1 MLPARHPGSLL
12 LLCGV
17 LLLGI
22 AGCDQGP
29 EALLA
34 RSTSTT
40 TAAAS
45 TPQPSLDP
53 VEFNAVLAR
62 VVDGRGM
69 VDYRALQRQPAQ
81 LDRYLQALADLSPA
95 RFASWSEAEQIAL
108 LINAYN
114 ALTLRSIIDHDP
126 IRPSIKAIPGVWKL
140 RRHRVIG
147 QRLTLDEIEHR
158 ILRRE
163 YNEPRIHA
171 ALVCA
176 AISCPPL
183 RREAYTGPELDRQL
197 EDQTNRW
204 LASSEGLRIDRDAGT
219 VAISSIFQWFAEDWP
234 RADPNA
240 APVPGHKKESAMLH
254 FIARHRPVEERQLLL
269 RGDYRLQYL
278 PYNWDLNRQ
287 RL

>member
-1 MLPARHPGSLL
+1 MLPVRHRAPLL

-17 LLLGI
+17 LLLGTL
-22 AGCDQGP
+22 GCNRGP

-34 RSTSTT
+34 PITSGT
-40 TAAAS
+40 TAAAQA
-45 TPQPSLDP
+45 PQPLVDP
-53 VEFNAVLAR
+53 ADFNAVLAR

-69 VDYRALQRQPAQ
+69 VAYEALQRDPAQ

-95 RFASWSEAEQIAL
+95 RFASWPEAEQIAL

-140 RRHRVIG
+140 RRHPLLG

-183 RREAYTGPELDRQL
+183 RREAFTGPQLDRQL

-204 LASSEGLRIDRDAGT
+204 LASAVGLRIDRAAGD
-219 VAISSIFQWFAEDWP
+219 VAISPIFQWFAEDWP
-234 RADPNA
+234 RADPEA
-240 APVPGHKKESAMLH
+240 DPVPGHEKESAVLH
-254 FIARHRPVEERQLLL
+254 FIARHRPAAERQLLL
-269 RGDYRLQYL
+269 EGSYRLRYL

-287 RL
+287 TR

>member
-1 MLPARHPGSLL
+1 MRSAHHRAPLA

-17 LLLGI
+17 LLLGA
-22 AGCDQGP
+22 AGCNPGP
-29 EALLA
+29 EALLGGA
-34 RSTSTT
+34 AGGT
-40 TAAAS
+40 TAAAQG
-45 TPQPSLDP
+45 PQPPLDP
-53 VEFNAVLAR
+53 ADFNAVLAR

-69 VDYRALQRQPAQ
+69 VAYEALQREPAQ
-81 LDRYLQALADLSPA
+81 LDRYLQALAELPPE
-95 RFASWSEAEQIAL
+95 RFSSWPEAEQIAL

-140 RRHRVIG
+140 RRHPVMG

-197 EDQTNRW
+197 QDQTNRW
-204 LASSEGLRIDRDAGT
+204 LASSEGLQIHRDAGT

-240 APVPGHKKESAMLH
+240 APVSGHGKESAVLH

-269 RGDYRLQYL
+269 GGDYRLGYL

-287 RL
+287 RP

>member
-1 MLPARHPGSLL
+1 MI

-17 LLLGI
+17 LLLGA
-22 AGCDQGP
+22 AGCNRGP

-34 RSTSTT
+34 RTASGT
-40 TAAAS
+40 TAEAQA
-45 TPQPSLDP
+45 PQPQVDP
-53 VEFNAVLAR
+53 ADFNAVVER
-62 VVDGRGM
+62 VVDDRGM
-69 VDYRALQRQPAQ
+69 VDYKALQREPAQ
-81 LDRYLQALADLSPA
+81 LDRYLQALADLSPQ

-126 IRPSIKAIPGVWKL
+126 IRPSIRAIPGVWKL
-140 RRHRVIG
+140 RRHPLLG
-147 QRLTLDEIEHR
+147 QRLTLDEIEHQ

-183 RREAYTGPELDRQL
+183 RREAFTGQALERQL

-204 LASSEGLRIDRDAGT
+204 LASAVGLRIDPAAGE
-219 VAISSIFQWFAEDWP
+219 VAISQIFQWFAEDWP
-234 RADPNA
+234 RADPYA
-240 APVPGHKKESAMLH
+240 APVPGHEKDSAVLH
-254 FIARHRPVEERQLLL
+254 FIARHRPAGERQLLL
-269 RGDYRLQYL
+269 GGAYRLGYL
-278 PYNWDLNRQ
+278 PYDWDLNRQ
-287 RL
+287 SP

>member
-1 MLPARHPGSLL
+1 MLPVRHRGPLL

-22 AGCDQGP
+22 AGCVRGP
-29 EALLA
+29 ETLLA
-34 RSTSTT
+34 RSTSGT

-45 TPQPSLDP
+45 TPQPPLDP
-53 VEFNAVLAR
+53 GEFSAVLAR

-69 VDYRALQRQPAQ
+69 VDYAALQRQPAQ
-81 LDRYLQALADLSPA
+81 LDRYLQALAELPPA
-95 RFASWSEAEQIAL
+95 RFTSWSEAEQIAL

-147 QRLTLDEIEHR
+147 QRFTLDEIEHR

-204 LASSEGLRIDRDAGT
+204 LASREGLRIDREART

-234 RADPNA
+234 RADPSA
-240 APVPGHKKESAMLH
+240 APVPGHKKESAVLH
-254 FIARHRPVEERQLLL
+254 FIARHRPIEERQLLL
-269 RGDYRLQYL
+269 GGDYRLQFL

-287 RL
+287 SP

>member
-1 MLPARHPGSLL
+1 MLPVRHRAPLA

-17 LLLGI
+17 LLLSS
-22 AGCDQGP
+22 AGCNRGP
-29 EALLA
+29 EALLVPI
-34 RSTSTT
+34 TSGTK
-40 TAAAS
+40 AAAQA
-45 TPQPSLDP
+45 PQPPVDP
-53 VEFNAVLAR
+53 ADLNAVLAR
-62 VVDGRGM
+62 VVDERGM
-69 VDYRALQRQPAQ
+69 VAYEALQRDPAQ
-81 LDRYLQALADLSPA
+81 LDRYLQAQADLSPE

-126 IRPSIKAIPGVWKL
+126 IRPTIKAIPGVWKL

-197 EDQTNRW
+197 EVQTNRW
-204 LASSEGLRIDRDAGT
+204 LARSVSHISAGTADPPPAPLGEGL
-219 VAISSIFQWFAEDWP
+219 S
-234 RADPNA
+234 A
-240 APVPGHKKESAMLH
+240 ALCPGPE
-254 FIARHRPVEERQLLL
+254 RP
-269 RGDYRLQYL
+269 
-278 PYNWDLNRQ
+278 
-287 RL
+287 

>member
-1 MLPARHPGSLL
+1 MI
-12 LLCGV
+12 LLCGA
-17 LLLGI
+17 LLFGA
-22 AGCDQGP
+22 AGCNRGP

-34 RSTSTT
+34 RTASGT
-40 TAAAS
+40 TAAAQ
-45 TPQPSLDP
+45 TPQPPVDP
-53 VEFNAVLAR
+53 ADFNAVLER
-62 VVDGRGM
+62 VVDNRGM
-69 VDYRALQRQPAQ
+69 VDYEALQRDPAQ
-81 LDRYLQALADLSPA
+81 LDRYLQALADLSPQ

-126 IRPSIKAIPGVWKL
+126 IRPSIRAIPGVWKL
-140 RRHRVIG
+140 RRHPLLG

-183 RREAYTGPELDRQL
+183 RREAFTGPQLERQL

-204 LASSEGLRIDRDAGT
+204 LASAVGLRIDPAAAT
-219 VAISSIFQWFAEDWP
+219 VAISQIFQWFAEDWP

-240 APVPGHKKESAMLH
+240 APVPGHEKDSAVLH
-254 FIARHRPVEERQLLL
+254 FIARHRPAGERQLLL
-269 RGDYRLQYL
+269 GGAYRLSYL

-287 RL
+287 TR

>member
-1 MLPARHPGSLL
+1 MLPAHRRAPLL

-17 LLLGI
+17 LLLGA
-22 AGCDQGP
+22 AGCNRGP

-34 RSTSTT
+34 RITSGS
-40 TAAAS
+40 TAAAQA
-45 TPQPSLDP
+45 PQPPVDP
-53 VEFNAVLAR
+53 ADFNAVLER
-62 VVDGRGM
+62 VVDERGM
-69 VDYRALQRQPAQ
+69 VGYEALQRDPAQ

-140 RRHRVIG
+140 RRHPLMG

-183 RREAYTGPELDRQL
+183 RREAFTGPKLERQL

-204 LASSEGLRIDRDAGT
+204 LASGVGLRIDRASGE
-219 VAISSIFQWFAEDWP
+219 VAISQIFQWFGEDWP

-240 APVPGHKKESAMLH
+240 APVPGHEKESAVLH
-254 FIARHRPVEERQLLL
+254 FIARHRPIAERQLLL
-269 RGDYRLQYL
+269 GGAYRLGYL
-278 PYNWDLNRQ
+278 PYNWGLNRQ
-287 RL
+287 SP

>member
-1 MLPARHPGSLL
+1 MI

-17 LLLGI
+17 LLLGA
-22 AGCDQGP
+22 AGCNRGP

-34 RSTSTT
+34 RISSGTP
-40 TAAAS
+40 AAAQA
-45 TPQPSLDP
+45 PQHPVDP
-53 VEFNAVLAR
+53 ADINAVLER
-62 VVDGRGM
+62 VVDERGM
-69 VDYRALQRQPAQ
+69 VDYEALQREPAQ

-95 RFASWSEAEQIAL
+95 RFASWTEAEQIAL

-114 ALTLRSIIDHDP
+114 ALTLRSIIEHDP
-126 IRPSIKAIPGVWKL
+126 IRPSIRAIPGVWKL
-140 RRHRVIG
+140 RRHPLMG
-147 QRLTLDEIEHR
+147 QRLTLDEIEHQ

-183 RREAYTGPELDRQL
+183 RREAFTGPALERQL

-204 LASSEGLRIDRDAGT
+204 LASAVGLRIDSAAGE
-219 VAISSIFQWFAEDWP
+219 VAISQIFQWFAEDWP

-240 APVPGHKKESAMLH
+240 APVPGHEKDSAVLH
-254 FIARHRPVEERQLLL
+254 FIARHRPADERQLLL
-269 RGDYRLQYL
+269 GGAYRLGYL
-278 PYNWDLNRQ
+278 PYDWDLNRQ
-287 RL
+287 SP

>member
-1 MLPARHPGSLL
+1 MLPVRHRAPLV

-17 LLLGI
+17 LLLGA
-22 AGCDQGP
+22 AGCAGGP
-29 EALLA
+29 AALLG
-34 RSTSTT
+34 RGTSGSAVS
-40 TAAAS
+40 AAA
-45 TPQPSLDP
+45 QPPLDP
-53 VEFNAVLAR
+53 ADLNAVLER

-69 VDYRALQRQPAQ
+69 VAYEALQREPAQ
-81 LDRYLQALADLSPA
+81 LDRYLQALAELTPE

-126 IRPSIKAIPGVWKL
+126 IRPSIKAIPGVWKF
-140 RRHRVIG
+140 RRHPVMG
-147 QRLTLDEIEHR
+147 QRLTLDEIEHQ

-183 RREAYTGPELDRQL
+183 RREAFTGPELERQL

-204 LASSEGLRIDRDAGT
+204 LASSEGLRIDRDAGE
-219 VAISSIFQWFAEDWP
+219 VAISSIFEWFGEDWP
-234 RADPNA
+234 RADPDA
-240 APVPGHKKESAMLH
+240 APVPGHESESAVLH
-254 FIARHRPVEERQLLL
+254 FIARHRPAEEQELVL
-269 RGDYRLQYL
+269 GGNYRLAYL

-287 RL
+287 SP

>member
-1 MLPARHPGSLL
+1 MI

-17 LLLGI
+17 LLLGA
-22 AGCDQGP
+22 AGCNRGP

-34 RSTSTT
+34 RTASGT
-40 TAAAS
+40 TAEAQA
-45 TPQPSLDP
+45 PQPPVDP
-53 VEFNAVLAR
+53 ADFNAVLER
-62 VVDGRGM
+62 VVDDRGM
-69 VDYRALQRQPAQ
+69 VDYKALQREPAQ

-126 IRPSIKAIPGVWKL
+126 IRPSIRAIPGVWKL
-140 RRHRVIG
+140 RRHPLLG
-147 QRLTLDEIEHR
+147 QRLTLDEIEHQ

-183 RREAYTGPELDRQL
+183 RREAFTGSKLERQL

-204 LASSEGLRIDRDAGT
+204 LASAVGLRIDPAAGE
-219 VAISSIFQWFAEDWP
+219 VAISQIFQWFAEDWP

-240 APVPGHKKESAMLH
+240 APVPGHEKDSAVLH
-254 FIARHRPVEERQLLL
+254 FIARHRPAGERQLLL
-269 RGDYRLQYL
+269 GGAYRLGYL
-278 PYNWDLNRQ
+278 PYDWDLNRQ
-287 RL
+287 SP

>member
-1 MLPARHPGSLL
+1 MI

-17 LLLGI
+17 LLLGA
-22 AGCDQGP
+22 AGCNRGP

-34 RSTSTT
+34 RIAGGT
-40 TAAAS
+40 TAAAQA
-45 TPQPSLDP
+45 PQPPVDP
-53 VEFNAVLAR
+53 ADFNAVLER
-62 VVDGRGM
+62 VVDERGM
-69 VDYRALQRQPAQ
+69 VDYEALQREPAQ
-81 LDRYLQALADLSPA
+81 LDRYLQALADLSPEH
-95 RFASWSEAEQIAL
+95 FASWSEAEQIAL

-126 IRPSIKAIPGVWKL
+126 IRPSIRAIPGVWKL
-140 RRHRVIG
+140 RRHPLMG
-147 QRLTLDEIEHR
+147 QRLTLDEIEHQ

-183 RREAYTGPELDRQL
+183 RREAFTGPALERQL

-204 LASSEGLRIDRDAGT
+204 LASAVGLRIDPAAGE
-219 VAISSIFQWFAEDWP
+219 VAISQIFQWFAEDWP

-240 APVPGHKKESAMLH
+240 APVPGHEKDSAVLH
-254 FIARHRPVEERQLLL
+254 FIARHRPAGERQLLL
-269 RGDYRLQYL
+269 GGAYRLSYL
-278 PYNWDLNRQ
+278 PYDWDLNRQ
-287 RL
+287 SP

>member
-1 MLPARHPGSLL
+1 MLPVRHRAPLV

-17 LLLGI
+17 LLLGA
-22 AGCDQGP
+22 AGCAGGP
-29 EALLA
+29 AALLG
-34 RSTSTT
+34 RDTSGSAVS
-40 TAAAS
+40 AAA
-45 TPQPSLDP
+45 QPPLDP
-53 VEFNAVLAR
+53 ADLNAVLER

-69 VDYRALQRQPAQ
+69 VDYAALQREPAQ
-81 LDRYLQALADLSPA
+81 LDRYLQALAELTPE

-126 IRPSIKAIPGVWKL
+126 IRPSIKAIPGVWKF
-140 RRHRVIG
+140 RRHPVMG
-147 QRLTLDEIEHR
+147 QRLTLDEIEHQ

-183 RREAYTGPELDRQL
+183 RREAFTGPELERQL

-204 LASSEGLRIDRDAGT
+204 LASNEGLRIDRDAGE
-219 VAISSIFQWFAEDWP
+219 VAISSIFEWFGEDWP
-234 RADPNA
+234 RADPDA
-240 APVPGHKKESAMLH
+240 APVPGHESESAVLH
-254 FIARHRPVEERQLLL
+254 FIARHRPAEEQELVL
-269 RGDYRLQYL
+269 GGNYRLAYL

-287 RL
+287 SP

>member
-1 MLPARHPGSLL
+1 MLPARHRGPLL
-12 LLCGV
+12 LLCSV

-22 AGCDQGP
+22 AGCDRGP
-29 EALLA
+29 EDLLA
-34 RSTSTT
+34 RSTSNT
-40 TAAAS
+40 TAASS
-45 TPQPSLDP
+45 TQQLPLDP
-53 VEFNAVLAR
+53 AELNAVLAR
-62 VVDGRGM
+62 VVNGRGM
-69 VDYRALQRQPAQ
+69 VHYAALQRQPAQ

-95 RFASWSEAEQIAL
+95 RFSSWSEAEQIAL

-126 IRPSIKAIPGVWKL
+126 IRSSIKGIPGVWKL
-140 RRHRVIG
+140 RRHSVIG

-204 LASSEGLRIDRDAGT
+204 LASREGLRIDRDAGT

-240 APVPGHKKESAMLH
+240 AAVPGHMKASAVLH
-254 FIARHRPVEERQLLL
+254 FIAGHRPAEDRPLLL
-269 RGDYRLQYL
+269 GGDFRLEYL
-278 PYNWDLNRQ
+278 LYNWSLNRQ
-287 RL
+287 SP

>member
-1 MLPARHPGSLL
+1 MLTSRHQGPLI

-17 LLLGI
+17 LLFGT
-22 AGCDQGP
+22 AGCDQGSQ
-29 EALLA
+29 ALLA
-34 RSTSTT
+34 SFTSST

-45 TPQPSLDP
+45 TPQPLLDP
-53 VEFNAVLAR
+53 GEYNAVLAR
-62 VVDGRGM
+62 VVNGRGM
-69 VDYRALQRQPAQ
+69 VDYAALQRQPAQ
-81 LDRYLQALADLSPA
+81 LDRYLQALADLPPE
-95 RFASWSEAEQIAL
+95 RFSSWPKAEQIAL

-126 IRPSIKAIPGVWKL
+126 IRPSIKAIPGVWKI
-140 RRHRVIG
+140 RRHPLMG
-147 QRLTLDEIEHR
+147 QRLTLDEIEHQ

-183 RREAYTGPELDRQL
+183 RREAYTGPELNRQL

-204 LASSEGLRIDRDAGT
+204 LTSREGLRINRDAGT
-219 VAISSIFQWFAEDWP
+219 VAISSIFKWFAEDWS
-234 RADPNA
+234 RADPN
-240 APVPGHKKESAMLH
+240 PTQVPGHGKESAVLH
-254 FIARHRPVEERQLLL
+254 FIARHRPAEERQLLL
-269 RGDYRLQYL
+269 GGDYRLGYL

-287 RL
+287 SR

>member
-1 MLPARHPGSLL
+1 MRPAHHRAPMI

-17 LLLGI
+17 LLLGA
-22 AGCDQGP
+22 AGCNRGP

-34 RSTSTT
+34 RITSG
-40 TAAAS
+40 TAAAAQA
-45 TPQPSLDP
+45 PQPPVDP
-53 VEFNAVLAR
+53 ADFNAVLER
-62 VVDGRGM
+62 VVDERGM
-69 VDYRALQRQPAQ
+69 VAYEALQRDPAQ
-81 LDRYLQALADLSPA
+81 LDRYLQALADLSPE

-114 ALTLRSIIDHDP
+114 ALTLRSIIDQDP
-126 IRPSIKAIPGVWKL
+126 IRPSIRAIPGVWKI
-140 RRHRVIG
+140 RRHPLMG
-147 QRLTLDEIEHR
+147 QRLTLDEIEHQ

-183 RREAYTGPELDRQL
+183 RREAFTGPALERQL

-204 LASSEGLRIDRDAGT
+204 LASAVGLRVDPAAGE
-219 VAISSIFQWFAEDWP
+219 VAISQIFQWFAEDWP

-240 APVPGHKKESAMLH
+240 APVPGHEKDSAVLH
-254 FIARHRPVEERQLLL
+254 FIARQRPAGERQLLL
-269 RGDYRLQYL
+269 GGAYRLSYL

-287 RL
+287 NP

>member
-1 MLPARHPGSLL
+1 MLPARHRGPLI

-22 AGCDQGP
+22 AGCDRGP
-29 EALLA
+29 EDLLA
-34 RSTSTT
+34 RSTSSTT
-40 TAAAS
+40 VASS
-45 TPQPSLDP
+45 TPQLPLDP
-53 VEFNAVLAR
+53 AEFNAVLAR
-62 VVDGRGM
+62 VVNGRGM
-69 VDYRALQRQPAQ
+69 VNYAALQRQPAQ

-140 RRHRVIG
+140 RRHSVIG

-183 RREAYTGPELDRQL
+183 RSEAYTGPELDRQL

-204 LASSEGLRIDRDAGT
+204 LASSEGLRIDREAGT

-234 RADPNA
+234 RADPSA
-240 APVPGHKKESAMLH
+240 TPVPGHKKESAVLH
-254 FIARHRPVEERQLLL
+254 FIARHRPAEERPLLL
-269 RGDYRLQYL
+269 GGDFRLEYL
-278 PYNWDLNRQ
+278 PYNWSLNRQ
-287 RL
+287 SP

>member
-1 MLPARHPGSLL
+1 MRSAHHRAPLL

-17 LLLGI
+17 LLLGA
-22 AGCDQGP
+22 AGCNRGP

-34 RSTSTT
+34 RTASGT
-40 TAAAS
+40 TAAAQA
-45 TPQPSLDP
+45 PQPPADP
-53 VEFNAVLAR
+53 ADFNAVLER
-62 VVDGRGM
+62 VVDERGM
-69 VDYRALQRQPAQ
+69 VDYEALQREPAQ
-81 LDRYLQALADLSPA
+81 LDRYLQALAALPPA
-95 RFASWSEAEQIAL
+95 RFASWPEAEQIAL

-140 RRHRVIG
+140 RRHRLMG

-158 ILRRE
+158 ILRRD

-197 EDQTNRW
+197 QDQTNRW
-204 LASSEGLRIDRDAGT
+204 LASSEGLRIDRDAGS

-240 APVPGHKKESAMLH
+240 APVPGHEKESAVLH

-269 RGDYRLQYL
+269 GGDYRLQYL

-287 RL
+287 RP

>member
-1 MLPARHPGSLL
+1 MPPVLHRAPLV

-17 LLLGI
+17 LLLGA
-22 AGCDQGP
+22 AGCNRGP
-29 EALLA
+29 EVLLGVA
-34 RSTSTT
+34 AGGT
-40 TAAAS
+40 TAAA
-45 TPQPSLDP
+45 TAPQPSLEPAD
-53 VEFNAVLAR
+53 FNAVLAR
-62 VVDGRGM
+62 VVDERGM
-69 VDYRALQRQPAQ
+69 VAYEALQREPAQ
-81 LDRYLQALADLSPA
+81 LNRYLQALADLSPA
-95 RFASWSEAEQIAL
+95 RFASWPEAEQIAL

-140 RRHRVIG
+140 RRHPLMG
-147 QRLTLDEIEHR
+147 QRLTLDEIEHK
-158 ILRRE
+158 ILRRQ

-197 EDQTNRW
+197 QDQTNRW
-204 LASSEGLRIDRDAGT
+204 LASPVGLRIDRNAGT

-240 APVPGHKKESAMLH
+240 AAVPGHEKQSAVLH
-254 FIARHRPVEERQLLL
+254 FIARHRPDGERQLLL
-269 RGDYRLQYL
+269 GGNYRLSYL

-287 RL
+287 SP

>member
-240 APVPGHKKESAMLH
+240 APVPGHKKESAVLH

>member
-1 MLPARHPGSLL
+1 MRSAHHRAPLV

-17 LLLGI
+17 LLLGA
-22 AGCDQGP
+22 AGCNRGP

-34 RSTSTT
+34 LTASGTT
-40 TAAAS
+40 TAAQA
-45 TPQPSLDP
+45 PQPPVDP
-53 VEFNAVLAR
+53 ADFTAVLAR
-62 VVDGRGM
+62 VVDERGM
-69 VDYRALQRQPAQ
+69 VDYEALQREPAQ
-81 LDRYLQALADLSPA
+81 LDRYLQALADLSPE

-126 IRPSIKAIPGVWKL
+126 IRPSIRAIPGVWKL
-140 RRHRVIG
+140 RRHPLMG
-147 QRLTLDEIEHR
+147 QRLTLDEIEHQ

-176 AISCPPL
+176 ANSCPPL
-183 RREAYTGPELDRQL
+183 RREAFTGPQLERQL

-204 LASSEGLRIDRDAGT
+204 LASAVGLRIDPAAGE
-219 VAISSIFQWFAEDWP
+219 VAISQIFQWFAEDWP
-234 RADPNA
+234 RADPDA
-240 APVPGHKKESAMLH
+240 APVPGHEKESAVLH
-254 FIARHRPVEERQLLL
+254 FIARHRPAGERQLLL
-269 RGDYRLQYL
+269 GGAYWLSYL

-287 RL
+287 GP

>member
-1 MLPARHPGSLL
+1 MLPVRHRAPLL

-17 LLLGI
+17 LLLGTL
-22 AGCDQGP
+22 GCNRGP

-34 RSTSTT
+34 PITSGT
-40 TAAAS
+40 TAAAQA
-45 TPQPSLDP
+45 PQPPVDP
-53 VEFNAVLAR
+53 ADFNAVLAR

-69 VDYRALQRQPAQ
+69 VAYEALQRDPAQ

-95 RFASWSEAEQIAL
+95 RFASWPEAEQIAL

-140 RRHRVIG
+140 RRHPLLG

-183 RREAYTGPELDRQL
+183 RREAFTGSQLDRQL

-204 LASSEGLRIDRDAGT
+204 LASAVGLRIDRAAGD
-219 VAISSIFQWFAEDWP
+219 VAISPIFQWFAEDWP
-234 RADPNA
+234 RADPEA
-240 APVPGHKKESAMLH
+240 DPVPGHEKESAVLH
-254 FIARHRPVEERQLLL
+254 FIARHRPAAERQLLL
-269 RGDYRLQYL
+269 EGSYRLRYL

-287 RL
+287 TR

>member
-34 RSTSTT
+34 RSTSGT

-62 VVDGRGM
+62 VVDSRGM

-81 LDRYLQALADLSPA
+81 LDRYLQALADLSAA

-158 ILRRE
+158 ILRRK

-197 EDQTNRW
+197 QDQTNRW
-204 LASSEGLRIDRDAGT
+204 LASSEGLRIDRNAGT

-240 APVPGHKKESAMLH
+240 APVPGHKKESAVLH
-254 FIARHRPVEERQLLL
+254 FIARHRPAEDRSLLL
-269 RGDYRLQYL
+269 GGDFRLEYL
-278 PYNWDLNRQ
+278 PYNWSLNRQ
-287 RL
+287 SP

>member
-1 MLPARHPGSLL
+1 MRSAHHRAPLL

-17 LLLGI
+17 LLLGA
-22 AGCDQGP
+22 AGCNRGP

-34 RSTSTT
+34 RITSGT
-40 TAAAS
+40 TAAAQA
-45 TPQPSLDP
+45 PQPPVDP
-53 VEFNAVLAR
+53 ADFSAVLAR
-62 VVDGRGM
+62 VVDERGM
-69 VDYRALQRQPAQ
+69 VDYEALQREPAQ
-81 LDRYLQALADLSPA
+81 LDRYLQALADLSPE
-95 RFASWSEAEQIAL
+95 RFASWPEAEQIAL

-114 ALTLRSIIDHDP
+114 ALTLRSIIDNNP

-140 RRHRVIG
+140 RRHPLMG
-147 QRLTLDEIEHR
+147 QRLTLDEIEHQ

-183 RREAYTGPELDRQL
+183 RREAFTGPKLERQL

-204 LASSEGLRIDRDAGT
+204 LASAVGLRIDPPAGE
-219 VAISSIFQWFAEDWP
+219 VAISQIFQWFAEDWP

-240 APVPGHKKESAMLH
+240 APVPGHEKESAVLH
-254 FIARHRPVEERQLLL
+254 FIARHRPAAERQLLL
-269 RGDYRLQYL
+269 GGAYRLSYL
-278 PYNWDLNRQ
+278 PYNWDLNQ
-287 RL
+287 QGS

>member
-1 MLPARHPGSLL
+1 MCDALPVAQQE
-12 LLCGV
+12 V
-17 LLLGI
+17 W
-22 AGCDQGP
+22 
-29 EALLA
+29 
-34 RSTSTT
+34 
-40 TAAAS
+40 
-45 TPQPSLDP
+45 
-53 VEFNAVLAR
+53 
-62 VVDGRGM
+62 
-69 VDYRALQRQPAQ
+69 LQRDPAQ

-95 RFASWSEAEQIAL
+95 RFASWPEAEQIAL

-140 RRHRVIG
+140 RRHPLLG

-183 RREAYTGPELDRQL
+183 RREAFTGPQLDRQL

-204 LASSEGLRIDRDAGT
+204 LASAVGLRIGRAARD
-219 VAISSIFQWFAEDWP
+219 VAISPIFQWFAEDWP
-234 RADPNA
+234 RADPDA
-240 APVPGHKKESAMLH
+240 DPVPGHEKESAVLH
-254 FIARHRPVEERQLLL
+254 FIARHRPVAERQLLL
-269 RGDYRLQYL
+269 EGAYRLRYL

-287 RL
+287 TR

>member
-1 MLPARHPGSLL
+1 MI

-17 LLLGI
+17 LLLGA
-22 AGCDQGP
+22 AGCNRGP

-34 RSTSTT
+34 RISSGTP
-40 TAAAS
+40 AAAQA
-45 TPQPSLDP
+45 PQPPVDP
-53 VEFNAVLAR
+53 ADFNAVLER
-62 VVDGRGM
+62 VVDERGM
-69 VDYRALQRQPAQ
+69 VDYEALQREPAQ

-95 RFASWSEAEQIAL
+95 RFASWTEAEQIAL

-114 ALTLRSIIDHDP
+114 ALTLRSIIEHDP
-126 IRPSIKAIPGVWKL
+126 IRPSIRAIPGVWKL
-140 RRHRVIG
+140 RRHPLMG
-147 QRLTLDEIEHR
+147 QRLTLDEIEHQ

-183 RREAYTGPELDRQL
+183 RREAFTGPALERQL

-204 LASSEGLRIDRDAGT
+204 LASAVGLRIDPAAGE
-219 VAISSIFQWFAEDWP
+219 VAISQIFQWFAEDWP

-240 APVPGHKKESAMLH
+240 APVPGHEKDSAVLH
-254 FIARHRPVEERQLLL
+254 FIARHRPADERQLLL
-269 RGDYRLQYL
+269 GGAYRLGYL
-278 PYNWDLNRQ
+278 PYDWDLNRQ
-287 RL
+287 SP

>member
-163 YNEPRIHA
+163 YNELRIHA

-240 APVPGHKKESAMLH
+240 APVPGHKKESAVLH

>member
-1 MLPARHPGSLL
+1 MLPARHRRPLI

-22 AGCDQGP
+22 SGCDRGP

-34 RSTSTT
+34 RSTRST

-45 TPQPSLDP
+45 TRQPALDP
-53 VEFNAVLAR
+53 AAFNAVLAR
-62 VVDGRGM
+62 VVDDRGM
-69 VDYRALQRQPAQ
+69 VDYVALQRQPAQ
-81 LDRYLQALADLSPA
+81 LDRYLQALADLAPA

-126 IRPSIKAIPGVWKL
+126 IRPTIKAIPGVWKL
-140 RRHRVIG
+140 RRHSVIG

-204 LASSEGLRIDRDAGT
+204 LASSEGLRIDRDAGS

-240 APVPGHKKESAMLH
+240 APVPGHEKESAVLH
-254 FIARHRPVEERQLLL
+254 FIARHRPAEDRSLLL
-269 RGDYRLQYL
+269 GGDFRLGYL
-278 PYNWDLNRQ
+278 PYNWSLNRQ
-287 RL
+287 SP